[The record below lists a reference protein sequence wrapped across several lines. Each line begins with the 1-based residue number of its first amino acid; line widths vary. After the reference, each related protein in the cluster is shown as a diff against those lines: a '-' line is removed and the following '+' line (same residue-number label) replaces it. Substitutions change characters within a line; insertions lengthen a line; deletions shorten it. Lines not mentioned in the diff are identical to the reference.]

1 MTKMNFEWDPEKDR
15 LNRENHG
22 VSFDEAKELFSG
34 DDDYL
39 EIYDVEHSYD
49 EDRFIGIGAIHCGL
63 VLVVYTERSEE
74 TIRIISARWAT
85 ESEARL
91 FRQSMGMIK

>member
-1 MTKMNFEWDPEKDR
+1 MKMKFEWDPEKDR
-15 LNRENHG
+15 LNRKQHG
-22 VSFDEAKELFSG
+22 VSFDEAKELFTG

-39 EIYDVEHSYD
+39 EIYDAEHSYD
-49 EDRFIGIGAIHCGL
+49 EDRFIGIGPIQPGL

-85 ESEARL
+85 KSEARL
-91 FRQSMGMIK
+91 FRQYLGVIK

>member
-1 MTKMNFEWDPEKDR
+1 MKMEFEWDPEKDR
-15 LNRENHG
+15 LNRKLHG
-22 VSFDEAKELFSG
+22 VSFDEAKELFTS

-39 EIYDVEHSYD
+39 EIYDAAHSYD
-49 EDRFIGIGAIHCGL
+49 EDRFIGIGPIQPGL

-85 ESEARL
+85 DSEAHL
-91 FRQSMGMIK
+91 YRQYMGMIK

>member
-1 MTKMNFEWDPEKDR
+1 MNFEWDPEKDR
-15 LNRENHG
+15 LNRKHHG
-22 VSFDEAKELFSG
+22 VSFNEAKELFSG

-39 EIYDVEHSYD
+39 EIYDAEHSYD
-49 EDRFIGIGAIHCGL
+49 EDRFIGIGPIQAGL
-63 VLVVYTERSEE
+63 VLVVYTERTGE

-91 FRQSMGMIK
+91 FRHYIGVIK

>member
-1 MTKMNFEWDPEKDR
+1 MKMKFEWDPEKDR
-15 LNRENHG
+15 LNRKLHG
-22 VSFDEAKELFSG
+22 VSFDEAKELFTG

-39 EIYDVEHSYD
+39 EIYDAKHGYD
-49 EDRFIGIGAIHCGL
+49 EDRFIGIGPIQAGL

-91 FRQSMGMIK
+91 YRQYMGMIK

>member
-1 MTKMNFEWDPEKDR
+1 MNFEWDPEKDR
-15 LNRENHG
+15 LNRELHG
-22 VSFDEAKELFSG
+22 ISFGEAKELFTG
-34 DDDYL
+34 DYDYL
-39 EIYDVEHSYD
+39 EIYDAEHIYD
-49 EDRFIGIGAIHCGL
+49 EDRFIGIVPIQPGL

-91 FRQSMGMIK
+91 YRQYMGMIK

>member
-1 MTKMNFEWDPEKDR
+1 MNFEWDPEKDR
-15 LNRENHG
+15 LNRRLHG
-22 VSFDEAKELFSG
+22 VSFDEAKELFTC

-39 EIYDVEHSYD
+39 EIYDVGHSDD
-49 EDRFIGIGAIHCGL
+49 EDRFIGIGPIRAGL

-74 TIRIISARWAT
+74 AIRIISARWAT

-91 FRQSMGMIK
+91 YRQTMGMIK

>member
-1 MTKMNFEWDPEKDR
+1 MNFEWDPEKDR

-39 EIYDVEHSYD
+39 EIYDAEHSYD
-49 EDRFIGIGAIHCGL
+49 EDRFIGIGPIRSGL

-91 FRQSMGMIK
+91 FRQYMGMIK

>member
-1 MTKMNFEWDPEKDR
+1 MNFEWDPEKDR
-15 LNRENHG
+15 INRKQHG
-22 VSFDEAKELFSG
+22 VSFDEAKELFTG

-39 EIYDVEHSYD
+39 EIYDAEHSYD
-49 EDRFIGIGAIHCGL
+49 EDRFIGIGPIQPGL

-85 ESEARL
+85 ESETRL
-91 FRQSMGMIK
+91 FRQYMGMIK

>member
-1 MTKMNFEWDPEKDR
+1 MKMNFEWDPEKDR
-15 LNRENHG
+15 LNRKQHG

-39 EIYDVEHSYD
+39 EIYDAEHSYD
-49 EDRFIGIGAIHCGL
+49 EDRFIGIGPIQPGL
-63 VLVVYTERSEE
+63 LLVVYTERSEE
-74 TIRIISARWAT
+74 TIRIISARWAI

-91 FRQSMGMIK
+91 FRQNMGMIK

>member
-1 MTKMNFEWDPEKDR
+1 MSFEWDPEKDR
-15 LNRENHG
+15 LNREHHG

-39 EIYDVEHSYD
+39 EIYDAEHSCD
-49 EDRFIGIGAIHCGL
+49 EDRFIGIGPIQPGL
-63 VLVVYTERSEE
+63 VLVVYTERSENA
-74 TIRIISARWAT
+74 IRLISARWAT

-91 FRQSMGMIK
+91 FRQYMGIIK